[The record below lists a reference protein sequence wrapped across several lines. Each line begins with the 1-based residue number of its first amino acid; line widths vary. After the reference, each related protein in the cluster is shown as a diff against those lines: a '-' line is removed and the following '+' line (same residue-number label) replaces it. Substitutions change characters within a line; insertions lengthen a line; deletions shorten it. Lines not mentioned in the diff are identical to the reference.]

1 MKLLPASFQARLE
14 TFGLTPS
21 GKPKTKAKPRRASAR
36 GKKAST
42 ASDDLTWPL
51 SAPVPY
57 DLAYAGFVFR
67 PTSAS
72 PDNVQCFD
80 CGCQL
85 DGWEE
90 TDVPAYEHLTHSPT
104 CGFAINICIRLR
116 QGDPDRVEEDPM
128 SEKMMEAR
136 RATFADYWPLDTAAG
151 FPGVEQVSLAP
162 RFTYHHI
169 ADILRRW

>member
-1 MKLLPASFQARLE
+1 MKVLPACFQARLDS
-14 TFGLTPS
+14 FGWSSP
-21 GKPKTKAKPRRASAR
+21 KPKPKSKPRRTSAR

-42 ASDDLTWPL
+42 VDDTPSWPL
-51 SAPVPY
+51 KEPVPY
-57 DLAYAGFVFR
+57 DLAFAGFLYK

-90 TDVPAYEHLTHSPT
+90 SDIPAYEHLTHSPT

-116 QGDPDRVEEDPM
+116 LGDPDRVEEDPL
-128 SEKMMEAR
+128 SEKMKDAR
-136 RATFADYWPLDTAAG
+136 RATFADYWDLDVSAG
-151 FPGVEQVSLAP
+151 FPSVEQVSLTSPAMHWP
-162 RFTYHHI
+162 LLT
-169 ADILRRW
+169 